1 MTPRVLV
8 SLELFPKVASVI
20 PGMDDLDIAY
30 ACARA
35 GADGLVVGV
44 PSETANRDS
53 LARFD
58 RPGLPLLCVRAS
70 LHQLDNLN
78 ALGSAPDR
86 FFISDDGRAVKQFDS
101 IADLKQ
107 RLSGTHQE
115 IAALI
120 EPEPQ
125 VIKSVAKTRAN
136 WVAFSTSELQQAE
149 SLAHAEQEMLRLR
162 SAVLLASRNNLR
174 VMLYGD
180 VERHL
185 APSLARLE
193 GLEEIVPTNTL
204 WALAL
209 RHGWEQALETF
220 RRWIE

>member
-1 MTPRVLV
+1 MKPRVLV
-8 SLELFPKVASVI
+8 SLELYPKVAAVI

-35 GADGLVVGV
+35 GADGLIVSV
-44 PSETANRDS
+44 PTETAHRES
-53 LARFD
+53 LSRFD
-58 RPGLPLLCVRAS
+58 RPGLPLLCVHAT
-70 LHQLDNLN
+70 LYQLDNLN

-86 FFISDDGRAVKQFDS
+86 FLISDDGRTVKEFGAV
-101 IADLKQ
+101 ADLKQ

-115 IAALI
+115 IAVLLD
-120 EPEPQ
+120 PEPQ
-125 VIKSVAKTRAN
+125 MIKLAAKAHAN
-136 WVAFSTSELQQAE
+136 WVAFSTTDLQQAE
-149 SLAHAEQEMLRLR
+149 SLAQAEQELLRLR
-162 SAVLLASRNNLR
+162 SATLLASRNNLR
-174 VMLYGD
+174 VMFYGD
-180 VERHL
+180 IDRHL
-185 APSLARLE
+185 APSLVKLE